1 MAHLFQW
8 IHSSS
13 YIFTAQ
19 DFAHELSKLRALVK
33 ERSKERL
40 ASYQMK
46 RDESKA
52 KLAKASEASSKS
64 NLTRTLSL
72 DSHVNILVE
81 IVSATDLPIADM
93 KSTDPYIVVY
103 LGKQEVHRTKPI
115 SKT

>member
-1 MAHLFQW
+1 MF
-8 IHSSS
+8 
-13 YIFTAQ
+13 
-19 DFAHELSKLRALVK
+19 KLRALIK

-40 ASYQMK
+40 SAYQK
-46 RDESKA
+46 KQEETKA
-52 KLAKASEASSKS
+52 KLAEASPIS